1 MATLEKIRSRS
12 VLLLIIVGLA
22 LLAFIVGDFVNS
34 GSSFFNQKRM
44 VVGEIDGEE
53 VKIEDFLVAVDQMTT
68 VYEIESNGQNLT
80 EEMVEQVRQS
90 VWETIV
96 REKVLSKETAKI
108 GMVVT
113 NDELYDN
120 VLGENIH
127 PAILQRQIF
136 VNPETGMFDKN
147 ALTQFLSYI
156 DDPNAN
162 ISEEMKL
169 YWRFLERAVK
179 NSLLEEKY
187 NVLLSKMLVANDLDA
202 ELASNL
208 NAGKVDILYAVEPYY
223 AVPDSVVSVSDEE
236 IEVRYNATKEQYKK
250 QVATCTINYTSFDIK
265 PLDADYAELEAWIKG
280 LVPEF
285 TTTND
290 VVSLVNSNSD
300 KRYVDVALAKSDV
313 DLEFRDSAF
322 MGNTG
327 DIFGPIFINNVYKVA
342 RLLET
347 GIQTP
352 DSVKLRHIYVVEET
366 KERAKTLADSLVN
379 VINAGGDF
387 ANLAKTYSR
396 VSQTAEQGGEIGWV
410 REIVVDSEI
419 AQKAFYTSAGKI
431 FTIETPQGVQ
441 IFKVDEVSERVPKVK
456 LAIIERELIPSSRSQ
471 AHIYNEAKQFVAGCK
486 NKADFEKKAQEQGVE
501 LLPVNVSINDYRI
514 GDVKNSRQVVRWAF
528 EQKDGA
534 VSDVF
539 ECNDRFIVAT
549 VSDINEDEYKT
560 LASVSDNIKYE
571 LLNEKKADFVV
582 DKMKG
587 KTMASL
593 MGEGMRVDTL
603 KNITFETQQMSRVGN
618 EPKLFALAALGA
630 DADPVKG
637 ENGVYIFKKLQR
649 TNVENPLSI
658 EEEKQMLESRLAYA
672 TQYLAME
679 ILKEKSNIEDK
690 RYIAY

>member
-1 MATLEKIRSRS
+1 MATLEKIRSKS

-53 VKIEDFLVAVDQMTT
+53 VKIEDFLAAVDQMTT

-290 VVSLVNSNSD
+290 VISLVNSNSD

-342 RLLET
+342 RLLGT

-582 DKMKG
+582 EKMKG

-618 EPKLFALAALGA
+618 EPKLFALASLGA
-630 DADPVKG
+630 DSNPVKG

-649 TNVENPLSI
+649 TNVENPLSV

-679 ILKEKSNIEDK
+679 ILKEKSNIDDK

>member
-53 VKIEDFLVAVDQMTT
+53 VKIEDFLAAVDQMTT

-136 VNPETGMFDKN
+136 VNPETRMFDKN

-290 VVSLVNSNSD
+290 VISLVNSNSD

-342 RLLET
+342 RLLGT
-347 GIQTP
+347 DIQTP
-352 DSVKLRHIYVVEET
+352 DSVKLRHIYVIEET

-486 NKADFEKKAQEQGVE
+486 NKADFKKKAQEQGVE

-582 DKMKG
+582 EKMKG

>member
-53 VKIEDFLVAVDQMTT
+53 VKIEDFLAAVDQMTT

-127 PAILQRQIF
+127 PAILQCQIF

-290 VVSLVNSNSD
+290 VISLVNSNSD

-342 RLLET
+342 RLLGT